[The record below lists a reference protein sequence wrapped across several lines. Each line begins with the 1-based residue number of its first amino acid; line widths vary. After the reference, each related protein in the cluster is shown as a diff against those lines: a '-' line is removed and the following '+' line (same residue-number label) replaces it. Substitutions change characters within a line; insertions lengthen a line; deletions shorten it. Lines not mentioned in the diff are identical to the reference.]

1 MKKITFFSSIAL
13 ISSLL
18 WLGCSK
24 EEDTLKTTVFKGKIL
39 EENSRT
45 PVADARVIF
54 YETLYSKTFGGGSI
68 TINLD
73 TAFTDKEGNF
83 SFDYTPSK
91 GSSTELSVTA
101 SKKNYETT
109 NAFTLSS
116 TDSEVFITP
125 YAWVKIRIVNVPP
138 IEQSDW
144 LTVWGWL
151 RNGTHETEDFGITGK
166 CDTAFTQKV
175 LGNRKN
181 WVAYTLSSSIKP
193 KFQKIDTL
201 YCKGL
206 DTTFYQILY

>member
-1 MKKITFFSSIAL
+1 MKKVAFLSISIL
-13 ISSLL
+13 IISFL

-24 EEDTLKTTVFKGKIL
+24 EEDTPKTTVFKGKIL

-83 SFDYTPSK
+83 SFDYTPNAS
-91 GSSTELSVTA
+91 SSTELSVTA

-109 NAFTLSS
+109 DAFTLSS

-138 IEQSDW
+138 VDPSDW

-151 RNGTHETEDFGITGK
+151 RNGTHATENFGVTGK
-166 CDTAFTQKV
+166 CDTVFTQKV
-175 LGNRKN
+175 RGNRKN
-181 WVAYTLSSSIKP
+181 WITYTLSSNSKP
-193 KFQKIDTL
+193 EFKKTDSL

-206 DTTFYQILY
+206 DTTFHQILY